1 MFTGRYTFWYGSRM
15 GRKRPR
21 TPSRDERLELIAQ
34 AATELFAQRGY
45 AATTVEDIVNRAG
58 LTKPMLYRHF
68 ESKQELYTFLLWR
81 HREDLVGVPMAVY
94 DPSGG
99 DRRGQIVSMIEGW
112 LEHTKSHPDAT
123 RLLFTPVR
131 GDEVVEEAQREV
143 HRRQRATLADMAR
156 GLAPTA
162 LPSDQIEPI
171 GEIIRTSLAAMAL
184 WWIDHP
190 TTPRHA
196 VVDALARMVEGLI
209 AIDETSA
216 QPVEAK

>member
-1 MFTGRYTFWYGSRM
+1 M
-15 GRKRPR
+15 GRTHPK

-34 AATELFAQRGY
+34 SATELFARRGY

-81 HREDLVGVPMAVY
+81 HREELVGVPMSVY

-99 DRRGQIVSMIEGW
+99 DRHRQIVSMIEGW
-112 LEHTKSHPDAT
+112 LEHTQSHPDAT

-131 GDEVVEEAQREV
+131 GDEVVEDAQREV
-143 HRRQRATLADMAR
+143 HARQRETLADLAH
-156 GLAPTA
+156 GFAPTG
-162 LPSDQIEPI
+162 LPPDQLQPV

-196 VVDALARMVEGLI
+196 LVDALARMVEGLI
-209 AIDETSA
+209 AIDETST
-216 QPVEAK
+216 QPVEVK